1 MMKMESIFQTGPAK
15 TGRDANYN
23 EKSKEDLFT
32 MPRLSKLLIASAATA
47 TMMSGIA
54 HADANR
60 FVMVTHGIPSD
71 PFWTVVK
78 NGAEAAAEEVGATV
92 EYRAPSTFDMAKMQQ
107 LAQAAVASNPD
118 GLIISFTDEDALGK
132 VVQDA
137 TDNGIPVITINS
149 GGDVAAQYGARLH
162 IGQSEYE
169 AGKQA
174 AERMQEMG
182 VESGLCVNHEQGNQ
196 GLDQRCNGF
205 IDGFD
210 GNADQLATSYDPVE
224 IRNAIMA
231 YLNQHRDIGGILTL
245 GSLAADPM
253 MKAMREQGATDMFV
267 LGTFDLSPSILESI
281 NQGELDFAIDQQQ
294 YLQGYLPV
302 IFLNQYAKN
311 GLLPA
316 GDVPTGPSFVT
327 QENASQ
333 VIELSQ
339 QGIR

>member
-1 MMKMESIFQTGPAK
+1 
-15 TGRDANYN
+15 
-23 EKSKEDLFT
+23 
-32 MPRLSKLLIASAATA
+32 MPRLTKLLIASTAAATL
-47 TMMSGIA
+47 MSGLA
-54 HADANR
+54 QADQNR
-60 FVMVTHGIPSD
+60 FVMVTHGVPSD

-78 NGAEAAAEEVGATV
+78 NGAEAAADAVGATV

-149 GGDVAAQYGARLH
+149 GGDVAAEYGARMH

-169 AGKQA
+169 AGKGA

-182 VESGLCVNHEQGNQ
+182 VEKGLCVNHEQGNQ
-196 GLDQRCNGF
+196 GLDQRCDGF
-205 IDGFD
+205 IAGFD
-210 GNADQLATSYDPVE
+210 GNAEQLATTYDPVE
-224 IRNAIMA
+224 IRNAITA

-245 GSLAADPM
+245 GTLAADPM
-253 MKAMREQGATDMFV
+253 MKAMREQGATDMFT

-302 IFLNQYAKN
+302 MFLDQYAKN

-316 GDVPTGPSFVT
+316 GDVPTGPGFVT

-333 VIELSQ
+333 VIELSK

>member
-1 MMKMESIFQTGPAK
+1 MRPL
-15 TGRDANYN
+15 N
-23 EKSKEDLFT
+23 
-32 MPRLSKLLIASAATA
+32 RLLASTLTA
-47 TMMSGIA
+47 TVLLGGVA
-54 HADANR
+54 QADSNR
-60 FVMVTHGIPSD
+60 FVMVTHGVPSD

-78 NGAEAAAEEVGATV
+78 NGAEAAAETVGATL

-107 LAQAAVASNPD
+107 LAQAAVASKPD

-137 TDNGIPVITINS
+137 TDSGIPVITINS
-149 GGDVAAQYGARLH
+149 GGDVASKYGAKLH

-182 VESGLCVNHEQGNQ
+182 VEKGLCVNHEQGNQ

-205 IDGFD
+205 IEGF
-210 GNADQLATSYDPVE
+210 GGAAEQLATSHDPVE
-224 IRNAIMA
+224 IRNAIVA
-231 YLNQHRDIGGILTL
+231 YLNQNKDIDGILTL

-253 MKAMREQGATDMFV
+253 VKAMQEQGATDMFT
-267 LGTFDLSPSILESI
+267 LGTFDLSPTILEALKS
-281 NQGELDFAIDQQQ
+281 GDLDFAIDQQQ

-302 IFLNQYAKN
+302 MFLDEYVKH

-316 GDVPTGPSFVT
+316 GDVPTGPGFVT
-327 QENASQ
+327 QDNAAQ
-333 VIELSQ
+333 VIELSK

>member
-1 MMKMESIFQTGPAK
+1 
-15 TGRDANYN
+15 
-23 EKSKEDLFT
+23 
-32 MPRLSKLLIASAATA
+32 MPRLTKLLIASTAAATL
-47 TMMSGIA
+47 MSGIA
-54 HADANR
+54 QADQNR
-60 FVMVTHGIPSD
+60 FVMVTHGVPSD

-78 NGAEAAAEEVGATV
+78 NGAEAAADTVGASI

-149 GGDVAAQYGARLH
+149 GGDVASKYGTRLH

-169 AGKQA
+169 AGKRA

-182 VESGLCVNHEQGNQ
+182 VEKAVCVNHEQGNQ
-196 GLDQRCNGF
+196 GLDQRCDGF
-205 IDGFD
+205 LEGFD
-210 GNADQLATSYDPVE
+210 GNAEQLATTYDPTS
-224 IRNAIMA
+224 IRNAIVA
-231 YLNQHRDIGGILTL
+231 YLNENSDVRGILTL
-245 GSLAADPM
+245 GTLAAEPM
-253 MKAMREQGATDMFV
+253 LQALREQGATDMFT
-267 LGTFDLSPSILESI
+267 LGTFDLSPGILDSI
-281 NQGELDFAIDQQQ
+281 NQGGLDFAIDQQQ

-302 IFLNQYAKN
+302 MFLDQHAKN

-316 GDVPTGPSFVT
+316 GNVPTGPGFVT